1 MDLLQDSLKTSS
13 ASAQMR
19 ALEPGNTQCARR
31 CHCYSI
37 MADVRGPPD
46 SGHGPSRVACATP
59 SICYGRMASRLR
71 FKPYLTSRSADF
83 APHTT
88 KANPKSVLASS
99 RRFELPGHT
108 RTESPF
114 VPSWSLRACIATK
127 MIRGGKNFL
136 SGCSKDRR
144 FLVESIIGLRWVQT
158 TKAFENKAK
167 SGAVGHPCMALIDK
181 FDLESKEFRVK
192 MGSASLSKVVVY
204 SSPKIP
210 HNPHLSASLE
220 NCFGL
225 QFAYTRVT

>member
-1 MDLLQDSLKTSS
+1 MDLLQDSSKTSS

-31 CHCYSI
+31 CHCYII

-83 APHTT
+83 APHGMPPTT
-88 KANPKSVLASS
+88 NANPKGVLASS

-127 MIRGGKNFL
+127 MIRGGKKFL

-144 FLVESIIGLRWVQT
+144 FLVESIVGLRWVQT
-158 TKAFENKAK
+158 TKGFENKAK
-167 SGAVGHPCMALIDK
+167 
-181 FDLESKEFRVK
+181 
-192 MGSASLSKVVVY
+192 
-204 SSPKIP
+204 
-210 HNPHLSASLE
+210 
-220 NCFGL
+220 
-225 QFAYTRVT
+225 